1 LIWFAASLLLVTP
14 VRAQFNP
21 NQGPGGPILIL
32 APSGPSFGK
41 YFAEILRTEGFNSF
55 SVADITSLTTTLLAG
70 YDAVVL
76 PEVALTS
83 TQATTLANWV
93 NGGGKLIVMKPD
105 VQLAGVL
112 GIAPTGGSIQNGYM
126 QVDKSTRIGNGIAG
140 QTLQFH
146 GSANLYSVAGA
157 TALATLYVDA
167 TNSSGSPAVTLRSVG
182 SNGGQSAM
190 FAYDLA
196 RSIVYTRQ
204 GNPAWAGQER
214 DGMLPPII
222 RSDDLFY
229 GNSATDP
236 QPDWVDRRNVA
247 IPQADE
253 QQRFFANLL
262 TSMMSD
268 RRPLPRFWYL
278 PNGKKA
284 AIVMTG
290 DDHGN
295 NGTQPRFNQ
304 FMAAS
309 PVGCSVANWECV
321 RGTSYIYPG
330 TPLANS
336 AAAAFEADGFEVGLH
351 INTGCADFTPAS
363 LESFYSQQITDFTST
378 FPGVSGLF
386 TQRHHC
392 ITWSD
397 WVTAPRVQL
406 AHGMRLDTSYYY
418 WPPDWVANTPGHF
431 TGSAMPMRFADL
443 DGSIIDVYQA
453 VTQMTDESGQSYPF
467 TVDTLLDRALGPEEH
482 YGVYTINAHTD
493 AASSAEADAVVT
505 SAKARGVPVVSS
517 RQMLNWLDGRNGS
530 TFAGVGW
537 NGSSL
542 AFTIVPG
549 AGAVGLQA
557 MVPRQTPGRVLA
569 SLSRNGNPHSFSIR
583 TIKGVEYALF
593 AAAAGSYSA
602 EYLTDTTAPTVV
614 STTPAN
620 GATNIALAS
629 PLKVVFSEPV
639 DPATVSS
646 ATFELRDA
654 ANAVVPASITYV
666 AAAQAASVV
675 PVAQLAGGAAY
686 TLTVRG
692 GATDPRVKDLA
703 GNPLGTT
710 LSVSFTTSTGPT
722 CPCSIWDSSS
732 TPTNPS
738 IADSSVELGVKF
750 RSDVDGY
757 ITGIRFYKGSG
768 NTGVHTGS
776 LWSSSGQLLASAT
789 FTGET
794 ATGWQQVS
802 FFSPVAVTA
811 NTVYVASYHAPNGGY
826 AANGSYF
833 SSAGANNGVLH
844 ALQDGVS
851 GGNGV
856 YAYSATSTFPSSTY
870 QATNYWVD
878 VVLATSVGPDL
889 TPPTVTG
896 QIPAPGATGVAT
908 TAAVTATFSEALDNS
923 TIDATTFELRSAG
936 NALVAATVAY
946 DAASKT
952 ATITPSAALANST
965 IYTATVK
972 GGTTDPRVKDQAGN
986 ALASNVSWSFT
997 TAAAGA
1003 PACTTTTSIWPA
1015 NPTPSIISDSDT
1027 SAVELGVKFRSTV
1040 NGFVCG
1046 IRFYKGPGNTGTHT
1060 GTLWNN
1066 AGQQLATAN
1075 FTGETA
1081 SGWQQVGFSSPVAIN
1096 ANTVYV
1102 ASYRAPVG
1110 RYSAN
1115 GNYFTSGITSGP
1127 LYALSSAESGG
1138 NGVYLYGAGGFP
1150 TNTFQSSNYWVD
1162 VVFTTSTDPDT
1173 TPPTV
1178 LTTAPGSG
1186 AAGVNPATSV
1196 TATFSE
1202 AMGPSTIN
1210 ASTFDLRGPAN
1221 TLVLATVS
1229 YSGNTATLTPNSP
1242 LATNTIYLANVK
1254 GGANGVKDLAG
1265 NPLAADQQWQFT
1277 TGVDPCSTGG
1287 NPIVCEN
1294 GKPGNPPSEWD
1305 IGGAGDPS
1313 IQGFATD
1320 ISVNRGGTISFK
1332 VDTNATNYRFDIYR
1346 MGYYGGMGARKV
1358 ATLTPSATLP
1368 QSQPSCLNDA
1378 ATGLID
1384 CGNWA
1389 VSGSWTVPASATSG
1403 IYFAKLVRPDT
1414 GGASHV
1420 VFVVRDDA
1428 STSDLLFQTSD
1439 TTWQAYNNFGGSSLY
1454 TGSPAGRAYKVSYN
1468 RPFNTRAVDGG
1479 QDWVF
1484 NAEYPMVRWLESNG
1498 YNVSYSTGVDSDR
1511 FGNLIRNH
1519 KTFLSVGHD
1528 EYWSGGQRANVEAA
1542 RNAGVHLAFLSGNE
1556 VFWKT
1561 RWENSIGG
1569 PATAYRT
1576 LVCYKETHAG
1586 AKIDPAPNTW
1596 TGTWRDPR
1604 FSPPADAGLPE
1615 NALTGTIFVVNDSP
1629 GATTSIVVPAEDG
1642 KMRFW
1647 RNTSIASLAQ
1657 GSAATLPFA
1666 TLGYEWDIDADNGF
1680 RPAGLFRLST
1690 TSVNNVSVLQDYGS
1704 NYANGSATH
1713 SLTLYKHTSGALVF
1727 GAGTVQWPWG
1737 LDSNHDRGNAPA
1749 DPRMQQAMINLLAD
1763 MGNQPATLQP
1773 GLVAA
1778 AASSDT
1784 LLPSSAIT
1792 SPVNGAVLA
1801 PGAEV
1806 TVAGTAADTGG
1817 GVVGGV
1823 EVSVDGGTTWH
1834 PAIGRANWT
1843 YSWTPSVVGSVTIK
1857 SRAVDDSGNLEAL
1870 GTGVT
1875 VIVGTSDTTPPTVTV
1890 VSPANAATG
1899 MAANSTVAVTFSE
1912 SMNPATISTST
1923 LELRNA
1929 STNALIAASV
1939 SYNDSTRVATLTPS
1953 ATLANATA
1961 FNVTVR
1967 GGATDP
1973 RVKDLAGNALGANYT
1988 SSFTTIGDTSPPPVP
2003 GTPAAVATG
2012 SGVSVTWAA
2021 VTAVDLAGYRLY
2033 RASVST
2039 GPYALVNAGLLPT
2052 AAFDDT
2058 LAPSGTSYYRVTSVD
2073 TSGNESQQSGT
2084 ASAVM
2089 SKANL
2094 VVNAGF
2100 ELDANGDS
2108 RPDSWTT
2115 NTNVVRSN
2123 VLARSG
2129 SFSMRHS
2136 SSANAGYSISQP
2148 ITGLAGGTAYTFAG
2162 WANIPSTT
2170 DSFTVSIRVAWRS
2183 ALNVVLRTDS
2193 VKSYSASTVGW
2204 NKALASL
2211 VSPTGTTNAQVQ
2223 IVVSSLNATVYVD
2236 DFSLR

>member
-1 LIWFAASLLLVTP
+1 MVMDLPGTLCLRLSRLRTLLIWLAASLLLVSP
-14 VRAQFNP
+14 VRAQVNP
-21 NQGPGGPILIL
+21 EQGPGGPILVL

-41 YFAEILRTEGFNSF
+41 YFAEILRTEGFNAF
-55 SVADITSLTTTLLAG
+55 SVADIAGLTTTVLAG

-93 NGGGKLIVMKPD
+93 NGGGKLVVMKPD
-105 VQLAGVL
+105 AQLAGIL
-112 GIAPTGGSIQNGYM
+112 GIAPTGGSIQNGYL

-146 GSANLYSVAGA
+146 GSANLYSLSGA

-182 SNGGQSAM
+182 SNGGQAAM

-229 GNSATDP
+229 GSAATDP

-284 AIVMTG
+284 AVIMTG

-295 NGTQPRFNQ
+295 NGTQPRFDQ
-304 FMAAS
+304 FKAAS
-309 PVGCSVANWECV
+309 PIGCSVANWECV
-321 RGTSYIYPG
+321 RGTSYIYPS

-351 INTGCADFTPAS
+351 VNTGCADFTPAS
-363 LESFYSQQITDFTST
+363 LESFYSQQIADFVSA
-378 FPGVSGLF
+378 FPSVSGLF

-397 WVTAPRVQL
+397 WATAPKVQS

-418 WPPDWVANTPGHF
+418 WPPGWAANTPGHF
-431 TGSAMPMRFADL
+431 TGSAMPMRFADI
-443 DGSIIDVYQA
+443 DGSMIDVYQA
-453 VTQMTDESGQSYPF
+453 VTQMTDESDQTYPF

-482 YGVYTINAHTD
+482 YGAYTVNAHTD
-493 AASSAEADAVVT
+493 APSSVEADTVVA
-505 SAKARGVPVVSS
+505 SALARGVPVVSS
-517 RQMLNWLDGRNGS
+517 RQMLNWLDGRNSS
-530 TFAGVGW
+530 TFSGVAW

-583 TIKGVEYALF
+583 TVKGVEYALF
-593 AAAAGSYSA
+593 AAAAGSYA
-602 EYLTDTTAPTVV
+602 ADYVADTTAPAVV

-620 GATNIALAS
+620 GAASVGLAA
-629 PLKVVFSEPV
+629 PLKVVFSEPI
-639 DPATVSS
+639 DPATVLPS
-646 ATFELRDA
+646 TIELRNA
-654 ANAVVPASITYV
+654 ANSLVPANITYD
-666 AAAQAASVV
+666 AAAQAAVVV
-675 PVAQLAGGAAY
+675 PVTQLTAATVY

-692 GATDPRVKDLA
+692 GATDPRIEDLA
-703 GNPLGTT
+703 GIPLGTT
-710 LSVSFTTSTGPT
+710 LSVSFTTSAGPT
-722 CPCSIWDSSS
+722 CPCSIWDSSA

-738 IADSSVELGVKF
+738 VADSSVELGVKF

-768 NTGVHTGS
+768 NTGAHTGN
-776 LWSSSGQLLASAT
+776 LWSSSGQLLASAA
-789 FTGET
+789 FTVET

-802 FFSPVAVTA
+802 FSSPVAVTA

-833 SSAGANNGVLH
+833 SSAGADNGVLH
-844 ALQDGVS
+844 ALQDSVS

-856 YAYSATSTFPSSTY
+856 YAYSATSTFPSSTF

-878 VVLATSVGPDL
+878 VVFTTNVGPDT
-889 TPPTVTG
+889 TPPTVAA
-896 QIPAPGATGVAT
+896 QSPAPGAVGVAT
-908 TAAVTATFSEALDNS
+908 GAAVTATFSEA
-923 TIDATTFELRSAG
+923 IDATTITTTTVELRDAS
-936 NALVAATVAY
+936 NTVVAATVAY
-946 DAASKT
+946 DAVSKT
-952 ATITPSAALANST
+952 ATITPSTALVNSAT
-965 IYTATVK
+965 YTATVK

-997 TAAAGA
+997 TAAAGS
-1003 PACTTTTSIWPA
+1003 PACTATTSIWPS
-1015 NPTPSIISDSDT
+1015 NPTPSIVSEADT
-1027 SAVELGVKFRSTV
+1027 SSVELGVKFRSSV

-1046 IRFYKGPGNTGTHT
+1046 IRFYKGPSNTGSHT
-1060 GTLWNN
+1060 GTLWSST
-1066 AGQQLATAN
+1066 GQQIAATT
-1075 FTGETA
+1075 FTSETA
-1081 SGWQQVGFSSPVAIN
+1081 SGWQQANFSTPIAIT
-1096 ANTVYV
+1096 ANTDYV
-1102 ASYRAPVG
+1102 ASYHAPVG
-1110 RYSAN
+1110 WYSAN
-1115 GNYFTSGITSGP
+1115 SNYFTSGIASGP
-1127 LYALSSAESGG
+1127 LYAMGSAESGG

-1150 TNTFQSSNYWVD
+1150 RNTFQSTNYWVD
-1162 VVFTTSTDPDT
+1162 VVFATSTGPDT
-1173 TPPTV
+1173 VPPTV
-1178 LTTAPGSG
+1178 LTTTPGSG
-1186 AAGVNPATSV
+1186 ATGFNPASSV

-1202 AMGPSTIN
+1202 AMSASTIN
-1210 ASTFDLRGPAN
+1210 ATTFELRGPAN
-1221 TLVLATVS
+1221 SLVPATVS
-1229 YSGNTATLTPNSP
+1229 YSANVATLTPSSP
-1242 LATNTIYLANVK
+1242 LATNTIYLANLK
-1254 GGANGVKDLAG
+1254 GGVNGVRDVAG

-1287 NPIVCEN
+1287 NTIVCEN

-1305 IGGAGDPS
+1305 IGGAGDPG

-1389 VSGSWTVPASATSG
+1389 VSGSWTVPASAASG

-1414 GGASHV
+1414 GGSSHV

-1439 TTWQAYNNFGGSSLY
+1439 TTWQAYNNYGGNSLY

-1498 YNVSYSTGVDSDR
+1498 YDVSYSTGVDSDR

-1528 EYWSGGQRANVEAA
+1528 EYWSGPQRANVEAA

-1561 RWENSIGG
+1561 RWENSISGS
-1569 PATAYRT
+1569 ATAYRT
-1576 LVCYKETHAG
+1576 LVSYKETHAG
-1586 AKIDPAPNTW
+1586 AKIDPAPNVW

-1647 RNTSIASLAQ
+1647 RNTSIASLTP
-1657 GSAATLPFA
+1657 GSSATLPFA

-1690 TSVNNVSVLQDYGS
+1690 TSVENVSILQDYGS

-1713 SLTLYKHTSGALVF
+1713 SLTLYKHSSGALVF
-1727 GAGTVQWPWG
+1727 GAGTVQWTWG
-1737 LDSNHDRGNAPA
+1737 LDSNHDRGNTAA
-1749 DPRMQQAMINLLAD
+1749 DPRMQQAMVNLFAD
-1763 MGNQPATLQP
+1763 MGAQPAKLQP

-1778 AASSDT
+1778 AASADT

-1792 SPVNGAVLA
+1792 SPVNGAVLT
-1801 PGAEV
+1801 PGTQFV
-1806 TVAGTAADTGG
+1806 VAGTASDAGG

-1834 PAIGRANWT
+1834 PAIGRGNWT
-1843 YSWTPSVVGSVTIK
+1843 YSWTPSEVGSFAIK
-1857 SRAVDDSGNLEAL
+1857 SRAVDDSGNLEAI
-1870 GTGVT
+1870 GAGVT
-1875 VIVGTSDTTPPTVTV
+1875 VTVGTVDATPPTVTA
-1890 VSPANAATG
+1890 VSPASGATG
-1899 MAANSTVAVTFSE
+1899 IAVNSPVTATFSE
-1912 SMNPATISTST
+1912 SMNAATINASTV
-1923 LELRNA
+1923 ELRNA
-1929 STNALIAASV
+1929 STGAQIPATV
-1939 SYNDSTRVATLTPS
+1939 SYNTATQVATLTPS
-1953 ATLANATA
+1953 AALANALTYTA
-1961 FNVTVR
+1961 TVKGGVT
-1967 GGATDP
+1967 G
-1973 RVKDLAGNALGANYT
+1973 VKDVAGNALTADFPW
-1988 SSFTTIGDTSPPPVP
+1988 SFTTASTGITTTSFQAPS
-2003 GTPAAVATG
+2003 AN
-2012 SGVSVTWAA
+2012 AA
-2021 VTAVDLAGYRLY
+2021 VTSSAGDNNGFATNPTGAYASDGLFAVDTNSGTNTSTSCTSNGKDKHVYSNYGFSLPNGATVMGIEVRLDA
-2033 RASVST
+2033 RVDSSSNSPTMCVQISRDGGVT
-2039 GPYALVNAGLLPT
+2039 WT
-2052 AAFDDT
+2052 AAKRTAT
-2058 LAPSGTSYYRVTSVD
+2058 LTTAVAQYVLGSASDNWGFNWTPGDLSNTNFRVRVI
-2073 TSGNESQQSGT
+2073 NT
-2084 ASAVM
+2084 AS
-2089 SKANL
+2089 
-2094 VVNAGF
+2094 
-2100 ELDANGDS
+2100 
-2108 RPDSWTT
+2108 
-2115 NTNVVRSN
+2115 
-2123 VLARSG
+2123 
-2129 SFSMRHS
+2129 
-2136 SSANAGYSISQP
+2136 
-2148 ITGLAGGTAYTFAG
+2148 
-2162 WANIPSTT
+2162 
-2170 DSFTVSIRVAWRS
+2170 
-2183 ALNVVLRTDS
+2183 
-2193 VKSYSASTVGW
+2193 STVR
-2204 NKALASL
+2204 
-2211 VSPTGTTNAQVQ
+2211 
-2223 IVVSSLNATVYVD
+2223 
-2236 DFSLR
+2236 DFSLDWVAVRVSYQN